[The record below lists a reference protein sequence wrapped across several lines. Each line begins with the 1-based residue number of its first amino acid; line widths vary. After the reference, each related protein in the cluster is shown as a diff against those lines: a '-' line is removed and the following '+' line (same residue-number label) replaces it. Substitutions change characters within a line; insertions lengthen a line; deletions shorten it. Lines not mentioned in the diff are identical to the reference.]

1 MDNCGRISGLL
12 YKDKTNPS
20 WGRFV
25 TLSVTLV
32 SISNK
37 FQVEEPQNPV
47 DHFLYNLHGHDG
59 LISFVFFVVCL
70 FVIFV
75 IHSLNFYDFCF
86 EGFIL
91 DDYIKVFVVVSPFW
105 LHTCLFVFCFAMCS
119 EESIWFGAHRGL
131 VGGFA
136 RCVFCSDHLRCVWH
150 CKHGCFVFVFCFL
163 AE

>member
-37 FQVEEPQNPV
+37 FQVEESQNPV
-47 DHFLYNLHGHDG
+47 DHFLYNLHGHNG

-86 EGFIL
+86 EGIRL
-91 DDYIKVFVVVSPFW
+91 DAYIKVCVVVLPF
-105 LHTCLFVFCFAMCS
+105 CLLVSLCFVLQCARKNPFDLVPTEGWWVGSRVVCFAQ
-119 EESIWFGAHRGL
+119 II
-131 VGGFA
+131 
-136 RCVFCSDHLRCVWH
+136 
-150 CKHGCFVFVFCFL
+150 
-163 AE
+163 